1 MPSPLRRSLFR
12 GDTFEG
18 KCCFSIC
25 RSACFLPGKG
35 FSLCRL
41 GTRHFGAKVPK
52 APGFRFP
59 GPQNDSGLAP
69 RPLPLCYT
77 TFLLLLTT
85 FDEGKISSIPY
96 KVPAT
101 MPSPLRRRGT
111 ACSGLFGQMPSALA
125 PKGTR
130 LSLKMPAAFP
140 KVNHRMRWRGGKK

>member
-12 GDTFEG
+12 GGTFEG

-77 TFLLLLTT
+77 TFLLLFTT

-96 KVPAT
+96 KVPTT
-101 MPSPLRRRGT
+101 MPSPLRGRGT
-111 ACSGLFGQMPSALA
+111 ACGGLFGQMPSALA